1 MKPKSEKKFK
11 QNPPKKEV
19 KRMIEEAAERKIKK
33 EKGKKK

>member
-1 MKPKSEKKFK
+1 MKKKSDEKMK

-33 EKGKKK
+33 EKGKE